1 MCALCMQWK
10 DSQTNQSVVLTT
22 VFSQSQIDM
31 LLSSSFAKQEAC
43 WAELQ
48 RANES
53 LQKDLPAGLEPAPLG
68 TERSVVSSMPP
79 NKMHRV
85 IWLTICIF
93 LQASRACDGDG
104 RPDMK
109 MSCSSIFTV
118 HERVERALP
127 GSLWWGNFQYVIKE
141 SNLFVFS
148 LFIKSR
154 MRKAAFHC
162 EEARSENGYLCNS
175 EFVHLCVMFH
185 THLSN
190 ALRSKEYNASMPP
203 ESSKNKIN
211 ALQLL
216 ITRDE
221 LF

>member
-1 MCALCMQWK
+1 M
-10 DSQTNQSVVLTT
+10 
-22 VFSQSQIDM
+22 
-31 LLSSSFAKQEAC
+31 
-43 WAELQ
+43 
-48 RANES
+48 
-53 LQKDLPAGLEPAPLG
+53 
-68 TERSVVSSMPP
+68 
-79 NKMHRV
+79 
-85 IWLTICIF
+85 
-93 LQASRACDGDG
+93 
-104 RPDMK
+104 
-109 MSCSSIFTV
+109 
-118 HERVERALP
+118 
-127 GSLWWGNFQYVIKE
+127 IKE
-141 SNLFVFS
+141 GNSFVFS